1 MFKLIFNKGSWQLT
15 TFLKLLNSKCFKYRL
30 FAFRVAVRLKSLLHQ
45 GLLEQELYFD
55 LVQCFSLLFGKC
67 VNWSIDKTIYFSC
80 HYIQSNDSLTALDA
94 NNSWLPHYH
103 TYMNCFFKCTG
114 KCTYIEGFLISLIQI
129 IQVCFCICTFDFSTK
144 MSIFIGSNVNLVS
157 AISWYLY
164 FVVKQRRGSVNMSE

>member
-1 MFKLIFNKGSWQLT
+1 MIGADCTVSNNLFSSAT
-15 TFLKLLNSKCFKYRL
+15 LN
-30 FAFRVAVRLKSLLHQ
+30 
-45 GLLEQELYFD
+45 ELAMHTKKAYGNFEI
-55 LVQCFSLLFGKC
+55 QCFSLLFGKC

-103 TYMNCFFKCTG
+103 KYMYCFFKCTG
-114 KCTYIEGFLISLIQI
+114 KCTDTEGFLISLIQI
-129 IQVCFCICTFDFSTK
+129 IQAFFICTFDFSTK

-164 FVVKQRRGSVNMSE
+164 FVVE